1 MKMLTTN
8 QVAAALG
15 VSSDTVLRLI
25 KLGELRSEQLL
36 GRSPHRI
43 PEAEL
48 LALAQRKKLT
58 LQLDQIDGD
67 Q

>member
-1 MKMLTTN
+1 MQMLTTT
-8 QVAAALG
+8 QVAAALD
-15 VSSDTVLRLI
+15 VSPDTVLRLI

-43 PEAEL
+43 PKADL
-48 LALAQRKKLT
+48 LAFAERKRLT
-58 LQLDQIDGD
+58 LQWDKLDGD